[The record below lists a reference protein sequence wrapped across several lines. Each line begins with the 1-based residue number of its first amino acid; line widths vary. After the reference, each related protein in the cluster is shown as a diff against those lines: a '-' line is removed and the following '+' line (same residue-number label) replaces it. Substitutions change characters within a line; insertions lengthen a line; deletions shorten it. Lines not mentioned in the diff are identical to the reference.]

1 MDHNL
6 RVIHTLF
13 QSNSENWSRIAQE
26 HKNSLGIICNE
37 FLGGVVDHNWPLRMH
52 KQLRT
57 SFLDPQMKDIMKK
70 AQEEVDLLR
79 VDLHF
84 EQHSYDPEYEKRLKY
99 WRTEASKDGPYAE
112 AEEVLEKMLIHSDLL
127 SKTFLSNVV
136 TQIVER
142 HLLQGLLSIFSLVK
156 IIRMDEAT
164 VVAIAAENKEIGD
177 KRIALKR
184 KRSPSRRQPIFAPVS
199 PCDGRNEQDTR
210 EKISDNDDDDGNN
223 GEVVIDE
230 PSMAGRYHELQMTNP
245 NPFRAAGS
253 FTSTLLKLQS
263 QSPHDERPQLRLSN
277 GESATNEN
285 LAHST
290 TSDFIVP
297 GGRNQ
302 PTTKMND
309 HVIPGAWEDQLPAD
323 YSPPPTGAPKHAPPL
338 PPPRPD
344 KIAEQ
349 SRSRQP
355 VAVPP
360 KPPLPQQQQELDP
373 RQQQSHRHT
382 AAFVDGSPTYSIRHG

>member
-1 MDHNL
+1 MWIAKEHLLRNFVHVHEEENKRFAERVRTQGRKIHFSSESDHQIRGKRPGSVPKKDFAHTEVESLLQQNKGTEFPMDHNL

-112 AEEVLEKMLIHSDLL
+112 AEEVLEKMLIHSDVYCNIIPCVRFRTNTSQLL

-199 PCDGRNEQDTR
+199 PCV
-210 EKISDNDDDDGNN
+210 K
-223 GEVVIDE
+223 
-230 PSMAGRYHELQMTNP
+230 
-245 NPFRAAGS
+245 
-253 FTSTLLKLQS
+253 K
-263 QSPHDERPQLRLSN
+263 
-277 GESATNEN
+277 
-285 LAHST
+285 
-290 TSDFIVP
+290 
-297 GGRNQ
+297 
-302 PTTKMND
+302 
-309 HVIPGAWEDQLPAD
+309 
-323 YSPPPTGAPKHAPPL
+323 
-338 PPPRPD
+338 
-344 KIAEQ
+344 
-349 SRSRQP
+349 
-355 VAVPP
+355 
-360 KPPLPQQQQELDP
+360 
-373 RQQQSHRHT
+373 
-382 AAFVDGSPTYSIRHG
+382 